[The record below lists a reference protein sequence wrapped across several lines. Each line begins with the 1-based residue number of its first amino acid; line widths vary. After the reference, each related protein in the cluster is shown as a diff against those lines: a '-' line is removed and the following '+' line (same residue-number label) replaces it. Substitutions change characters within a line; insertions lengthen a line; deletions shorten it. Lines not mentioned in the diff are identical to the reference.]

1 MSMSPHTETEPVVG
15 SPTGNAS
22 TSRRSFFR
30 TAALGA
36 AALGAAAA
44 TGVASTSIAGAA
56 EPMPSGGGGGAK
68 SAAAEVPLSAV
79 DTALLVFLHGISLA
93 AQQAMQSGSDAT
105 YLSSATAE
113 RIREFS
119 RHHREQAARLGKLL
133 PADVASSSSA
143 NPTLL
148 SQMEAAI
155 GGEGSQSGLL
165 SVLAGYEESLS
176 ATFIEALGQAEHFTV
191 SEAIAGCAPILG
203 QQAATFGADAGK
215 PLSEWMPAFAPT
227 AGALTQSA
235 YPIR

>member
-56 EPMPSGGGGGAK
+56 EPMPSGGGGA
-68 SAAAEVPLSAV
+68 SAAAAEVSLSAV
-79 DTALLVFLHGISLA
+79 DTTLLVFLHGISLA

>member
-56 EPMPSGGGGGAK
+56 EPMPSGGGGA
-68 SAAAEVPLSAV
+68 SAAAAEVSLSAV
-79 DTALLVFLHGISLA
+79 DTTLLVFLHGISLA

-105 YLSSATAE
+105 YLSSATSE

-133 PADVASSSSA
+133 PSDVASASRA

-155 GGEGSQSGLL
+155 GGEGSQTGLL
-165 SVLAGYEESLS
+165 SVLAGYEEALS
-176 ATFIEALGQAEHFTV
+176 ATFIEALGQAEHFSV

-203 QQAATFGADAGK
+203 QQAATFGADAGR
-215 PLSEWMPAFAPT
+215 PQSEWMPAFAPT

>member
-15 SPTGNAS
+15 SPTATAS
-22 TSRRSFFR
+22 TSRRSFVR

-56 EPMPSGGGGGAK
+56 EPMMSSGGGGGAT
-68 SAAAEVPLSAV
+68 AAAEASLSAV
-79 DTALLVFLHGISLA
+79 DTTLLVFLHGVSLA
-93 AQQAMQSGSDAT
+93 AQQALQTGSDAT
-105 YLSSATAE
+105 YLSSAASE

-119 RHHREQAARLGKLL
+119 RHHRDQAARLGKLL
-133 PADVASSSSA
+133 PSDVASASRA

-148 SQMEAAI
+148 SQMNGAI
-155 GGEGSQSGLL
+155 GGAGSQTGLL

-203 QQAATFGADAGK
+203 QQAATFGAEAGQ
-215 PLSEWMPAFAPT
+215 PQSEWMPAFAPT